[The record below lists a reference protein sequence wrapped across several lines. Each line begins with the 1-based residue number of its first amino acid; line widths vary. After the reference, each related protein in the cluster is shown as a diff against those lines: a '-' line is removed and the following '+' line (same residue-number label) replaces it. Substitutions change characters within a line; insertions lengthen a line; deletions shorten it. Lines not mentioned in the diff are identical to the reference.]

1 MNYDLIVNGLNKL
14 ASVLSVQMNPDGS
27 CGEICVEAAN
37 DLYLESVRV
46 KREDFVPGKPYSCY
60 VPPTRNYED
69 MSYRCVK
76 ENRLVHFYIH
86 VGLYNAWMEVYML
99 PLKSEEPDKGYYL
112 FSYDMNAGPEA
123 EKLADLEP

>member
-1 MNYDLIVNGLNKL
+1 MDFEPIVNSLNKL
-14 ASVLSVQMNPDGS
+14 ASVLSVQLNPDGS

-37 DLYLESVRV
+37 DSYLESVHM
-46 KREDFVPGKPYSCY
+46 KREDFVPGRPYSYY

-86 VGLYNAWMEVYML
+86 VGLYNAWII
-99 PLKSEEPDKGYYL
+99 P
-112 FSYDMNAGPEA
+112 A
-123 EKLADLEP
+123 